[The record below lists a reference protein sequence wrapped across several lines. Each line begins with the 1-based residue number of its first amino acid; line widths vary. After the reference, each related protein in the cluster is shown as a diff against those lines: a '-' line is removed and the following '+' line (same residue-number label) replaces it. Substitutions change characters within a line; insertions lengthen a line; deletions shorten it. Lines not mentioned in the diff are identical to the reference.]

1 MKRPEGE
8 KLVLESSGD
17 PADWMTQEVM
27 TSFFHSLAVSEWL
40 FTISVSQRPLGEERS
55 IDSPLQ
61 QLFISSFSGLDFKKG
76 FQKGISKRDF
86 KKGFQK
92 KLLKRALKKRCA
104 QRGRYQQVVMRELAE
119 LHLVRWNVLYD
130 EASTGRQLPLIA
142 PGPIISCR

>member
-27 TSFFHSLAVSEWL
+27 TSFFHSLAVSKWL
-40 FTISVSQRPLGEERS
+40 CTMSVSQRPLGEERS

-61 QLFISSFSGLDFKKG
+61 QLSLSSFLGPAFKKS

-86 KKGFQK
+86 KK
-92 KLLKRALKKRCA
+92 
-104 QRGRYQQVVMRELAE
+104 
-119 LHLVRWNVLYD
+119 
-130 EASTGRQLPLIA
+130 S
-142 PGPIISCR
+142 S

>member
-76 FQKGISKRDF
+76 FQKGISKKAL
-86 KKGFQK
+86 KKSSRK
-92 KLLKRALKKRCA
+92 ELSKRAFKKRCA

>member
-1 MKRPEGE
+1 MKRSEVK
-8 KLVLESSGD
+8 KLAMASSGD

-27 TSFFHSLAVSEWL
+27 TSFFHSLAVSKWL

-76 FQKGISKRDF
+76 
-86 KKGFQK
+86 
-92 KLLKRALKKRCA
+92 CA
-104 QRGRYQQVVMRELAE
+104 QRGRYQQVAMRELAE
-119 LHLVRWNVLYD
+119 LHLVRWNVFYD

>member
-76 FQKGISKRDF
+76 FQKGISK
-86 KKGFQK
+86 K
-92 KLLKRALKKRCA
+92 ALKKSS
-104 QRGRYQQVVMRELAE
+104 QKELSKRDVHKE
-119 LHLVRWNVLYD
+119 GDINRL
-130 EASTGRQLPLIA
+130 
-142 PGPIISCR
+142 

>member
-17 PADWMTQEVM
+17 SADWMTQEVM
-27 TSFFHSLAVSEWL
+27 TSFFHSLAVSKWI
-40 FTISVSQRPLGEERS
+40 FTMSVSQRPLGEERS

-86 KKGFQK
+86 KK
-92 KLLKRALKKRCA
+92 RCA
-104 QRGRYQQVVMRELAE
+104 QKGRHQQDLKRKLAKPHSARRERSF
-119 LHLVRWNVLYD
+119 VR
-130 EASTGRQLPLIA
+130 R
-142 PGPIISCR
+142 